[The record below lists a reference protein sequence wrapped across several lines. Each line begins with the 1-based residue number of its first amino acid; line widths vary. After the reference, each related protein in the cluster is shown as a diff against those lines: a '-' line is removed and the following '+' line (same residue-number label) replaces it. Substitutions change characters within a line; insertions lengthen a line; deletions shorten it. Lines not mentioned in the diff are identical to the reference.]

1 MIIYYFIMHNNDLK
15 KYLCSN
21 KAIMFLKI
29 SWEQSP
35 KAVFKTWKKH
45 PTLLV
50 HMDCLVKGG
59 GATRGFSFLTQ
70 PARPV
75 STQYLTTNFADEN
88 VQ

>member
-45 PTLLV
+45 PALLV
-50 HMDCLVKGG
+50 HMDYLVKGG
-59 GATRGFSFLTQ
+59 GQLEVSVSSQ